1 MIGKVKKLRR
11 SAHERD
17 LNKIVWENIKI
28 VVVDSKYCVR
38 PLMYLRCIKIEWFKI
53 EEF

>member
-11 SAHERD
+11 SANERD

-28 VVVDSKYCVR
+28 VVVDSKYYISTLKV
-38 PLMYLRCIKIEWFKI
+38 KV
-53 EEF
+53 